1 MKLDLA
7 FSQNWAS
14 CLFCSTWFL
23 SFLVY
28 FSFTWSGIW
37 TAFLKQCE
45 SFCFVFIFCHFNL
58 CSFLDLHCQ
67 PFSSRWLWRRAGMHG
82 DGSNTP
88 RVNALFFFFFK
99 KNWIVLCFVISI
111 TPWLL
116 RIWLPTPNAASVQV
130 ILACNHLYTAK
141 YSVHAPTIDLQWC
154 ENVFA
159 RFLFFLYVCHT

>member
-88 RVNALFFFFFK
+88 RVKALFFSFFK
-99 KNWIVLCFVISI
+99 KKFGLCCVLSSRSLPGSWESDCLHLTQLQFKSFWPVII
-111 TPWLL
+111 YILL
-116 RIWLPTPNAASVQV
+116 NT
-130 ILACNHLYTAK
+130 
-141 YSVHAPTIDLQWC
+141 
-154 ENVFA
+154 VFMPQ
-159 RFLFFLYVCHT
+159 R